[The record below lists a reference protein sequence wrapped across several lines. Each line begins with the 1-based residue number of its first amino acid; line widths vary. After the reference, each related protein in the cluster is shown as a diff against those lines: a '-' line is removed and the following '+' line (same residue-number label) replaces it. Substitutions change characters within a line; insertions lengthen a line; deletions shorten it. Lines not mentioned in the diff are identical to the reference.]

1 MRKLV
6 RRESKLVNNLSEF
19 LIRVSAFARK
29 EVAGIIRQPRLVAIL
44 ILGPFL
50 ILLIFGLGYTNQER
64 TLNTIIVI
72 PTGSTMEERIT
83 GFADRLRGVTLVDFV
98 ASETE
103 ADKRLDDREVDLV
116 VVTPVDPLGDIRAG
130 RHATLE
136 FHHHEIDPLELLYV
150 NNLERAYIEAINREV
165 LTVAAERGK
174 SQAGSINEKVQDA
187 LTDAKSLQSDLERG
201 NGAAALKDLE
211 ALAIDMQVLTF
222 ALSDG
227 LAAYEGVESLEDET
241 NPDQPQSIFG
251 NIAEVERLMA
261 SLALLDETQGS
272 YAAEAEQAAAIV
284 TELTLIDLFLE
295 EIQKLDSRVV
305 ARPFEGV
312 VSNLSG
318 VELGPIDFYV
328 PGVIALLLQHI
339 SVSLAALAIVREM
352 RGGSIELF
360 RAAPISSFETLLG
373 KSISYMVL
381 TAILAAI
388 LTALVILGLT
398 VPMLGSWAGYAV
410 VILALLFTSLSLGF
424 ALSVV
429 SGTDTQAVQYS
440 MIVLLAS
447 IFFSGFFIALHR
459 LAGSVQLVSWLLPA
473 TYGTFLLQDV
483 MLRGLPVNPL
493 VLIGLVLYGFI
504 LFTFSWWR
512 LRHKMASV

>member
-1 MRKLV
+1 
-6 RRESKLVNNLSEF
+6 VNNLSEF

-29 EVAGIIRQPRLVAIL
+29 EVDGIIRQPRLVAIL

-64 TLNTIIVI
+64 TLDIIIVI
-72 PTGSTMEERIT
+72 PDGSTIKERIT
-83 GFADRLRGVTLVDFV
+83 RFSDRLRGVNLVGFV
-98 ASETE
+98 DNEVE
-103 ADKRLDDREVDLV
+103 ADSRLDNREVDLV
-116 VVTPVDPLGDIRAG
+116 VVTPTDPLGDIRAG

-136 FHHHEIDPLELLYV
+136 FHHHEIDPLEQLYV
-150 NNLERAYIEAINREV
+150 RALERAYVEAINREV
-165 LTVAAERGK
+165 LTIAADRGK
-174 SQAGSINEKVQDA
+174 SQAGSIDEKVQDA
-187 LTDAKSLQSDLERG
+187 LTDAKTLQLDLEQG
-201 NGAAALKDLE
+201 NGPAALKDLE
-211 ALAIDMQVLTF
+211 ALTKDIQVLTL
-222 ALSDG
+222 AINNG
-227 LAAYEGVESLEDET
+227 LAAYEGVQSLADET

-251 NIAEVERLMA
+251 NIAEVERLMT

-272 YAAEAEQAAAIV
+272 YAAEAEQAATIV
-284 TELTLIDLFLE
+284 EELKVIDQFLE

-305 ARPFEGV
+305 ASPFDGV

-318 VELGPIDFYV
+318 VELKPIDFYV

-373 KSISYMVL
+373 KSISYLVL

-398 VPMLGSWAGYAV
+398 IPMLGSWAGYALV
-410 VILALLFTSLSLGF
+410 VLALLFTSLSLGF

-459 LAGSVQLVSWLLPA
+459 LVGPVHLVSWLLPA

-493 VLIGLVLYGFI
+493 ILNGLVVYGII
-504 LFTFSWWR
+504 LFIFSWWR

>member
-1 MRKLV
+1 M
-6 RRESKLVNNLSEF
+6 NNLSEF

-29 EVAGIIRQPRLVAIL
+29 EVAGIIRQPQLVAIL

-72 PTGSTMEERIT
+72 PAGSTIKEQIT
-83 GFADRLRGVTLVDFV
+83 GFSDRLRGVNLVKIE

-103 ADKRLDDREVDLV
+103 ADQRLDDREVDLV
-116 VVTPVDPLGDIRAG
+116 VVTPADPLGDIRTG
-130 RHATLE
+130 RQATLE
-136 FHHHEIDPLELLYV
+136 FHHHEIDPLERLYV
-150 NNLERAYIEAINREV
+150 STLERAYIEAINREV
-165 LTVAAERGK
+165 LTIAADRGK
-174 SQAGSINEKVQDA
+174 SQAGSINKEVQDA
-187 LTDAKSLQSDLERG
+187 LTDAKALQLDLERG
-201 NGAAALKDLE
+201 NGAAALNDLG
-211 ALAIDMQVLTF
+211 ALAEDIQVLAF

-227 LAAYEGVESLEDET
+227 LAAYEGVQSLGDET
-241 NPDQPQSIFG
+241 NPDQPRSIVS

-261 SLALLDETQGS
+261 SLALLDETQSS
-272 YAAEAEQAAAIV
+272 YSAEAEQAATIV
-284 TELTLIDLFLE
+284 SELTFIDRFLE

-373 KSISYMVL
+373 KSISYLAL

-388 LTALVILGLT
+388 LTTLVVLGLT
-398 VPMLGSWAGYAV
+398 VPMLGSWAGYTV

-424 ALSVV
+424 AISVV

-473 TYGTFLLQDV
+473 TYGTSLLQDV

-493 VLIGLVLYGFI
+493 ALIGLVVYGII

-512 LRHKMASV
+512 LRRKMASV

>member
-1 MRKLV
+1 MKRIV
-6 RRESKLVNNLSEF
+6 EF

-72 PTGSTMEERIT
+72 PQGSTIEDRIT
-83 GFADRLRGVTLVDFV
+83 GFADRLRGINLIDFV
-98 ASETE
+98 DSVTE
-103 ADKRLDDREVDLV
+103 ADRRLDNREVDLV
-116 VVTPVDPLGDIRAG
+116 VVTPADPLNDIRSG
-130 RHATLE
+130 QHATLE
-136 FHHHEIDPLELLYV
+136 FHHHEIDPLEQLYV
-150 NNLERAYIEAINREV
+150 RTLERAYVEAINREV
-165 LTVAAERGK
+165 LTVAADRGRA
-174 SQAGSINEKVQDA
+174 QASSINEKIEDA
-187 LTDAKSLQSDLERG
+187 LTDAKAMQADLEG
-201 NGAAALKDLE
+201 GDGAAALKDLG
-211 ALAIDMQVLTF
+211 ALAEDIQVLTF

-227 LAAYEGVESLEDET
+227 LATYEGVQTLGNEASVDE
-241 NPDQPQSIFG
+241 PQSILG
-251 NIAEVERLMA
+251 NIAEVERLIA
-261 SLALLDETQGS
+261 SLALLDETRGS
-272 YAAEAEQAAAIV
+272 YPAEAEQAAAIV
-284 TELTLIDLFLE
+284 TELTLIDTFLE
-295 EIQKLDSRVV
+295 EIQQFDSRIV
-305 ARPFEGV
+305 ARPFEGN

-339 SVSLAALAIVREM
+339 AVSLAALAIVREIQ
-352 RGGSIELF
+352 GGSIELF

-373 KSISYMVL
+373 KSFSYLLL

-388 LTALVILGLT
+388 LTALVIVGLT
-398 VPMLGSWAGYAV
+398 VPMLGRWTGYV
-410 VILALLFTSLSLGF
+410 TVILALLFTSLSLGF

-459 LAGSVQLVSWLLPA
+459 LADSVQLVSWLLPA

-493 VLIGLVLYGFI
+493 VLIGLVFYGLV
-504 LFTFSWWR
+504 LFVFSWWR
-512 LRHKMASV
+512 LRYKMASV